1 VTKPPLVHSFQN
13 KKIQYQSSVHLLG
26 DEYRIPV
33 YSPLKAT
40 DKDFL
45 SLLRDLQPDLCV
57 TAAYGNYLP
66 IKFLQI
72 PKYGTINIHPSL
84 LPRYRG
90 ASPVQRSLVNG
101 DEVVG
106 VTVLYTVKEMDAGP
120 MITQSSL
127 RLQVSLLSSL
137 RISFFHRFNLF
148 PPQGHE
154 KNTEVLSKLFQ
165 IGTRDLLQSLPKI
178 FSSTPPSPLL
188 HDSSPSLGTPQDHSL
203 ATQAP
208 KIHHS
213 EGNIDFQ
220 TLTAT
225 QIHNRSV
232 LTLSNTAG
240 LLICLSVCLFLSL
253 SLPISRSGRGFSDW
267 PGIWCLFHIQGPSR
281 DDHVRVRLITTRVLP
296 SSSSA
301 SSPPPIDPTNEI
313 SYHPIPGTKDGYF
326 EVTCKDNSRL
336 GILELQ
342 PQGKKVMTAKA
353 FKNGLKEKKVSC
365 SPILGAEM
373 SHIQPDRDSS
383 SHD

>member
-127 RLQVSLLSSL
+127 RLQVSL
-137 RISFFHRFNLF
+137 
-148 PPQGHE
+148 
-154 KNTEVLSKLFQ
+154 
-165 IGTRDLLQSLPKI
+165 
-178 FSSTPPSPLL
+178 FSS
-188 HDSSPSLGTPQDHSL
+188 H
-203 ATQAP
+203 
-208 KIHHS
+208 
-213 EGNIDFQ
+213 F
-220 TLTAT
+220 
-225 QIHNRSV
+225 
-232 LTLSNTAG
+232 
-240 LLICLSVCLFLSL
+240 
-253 SLPISRSGRGFSDW
+253 
-267 PGIWCLFHIQGPSR
+267 
-281 DDHVRVRLITTRVLP
+281 
-296 SSSSA
+296 
-301 SSPPPIDPTNEI
+301 
-313 SYHPIPGTKDGYF
+313 
-326 EVTCKDNSRL
+326 
-336 GILELQ
+336 IL
-342 PQGKKVMTAKA
+342 
-353 FKNGLKEKKVSC
+353 
-365 SPILGAEM
+365 
-373 SHIQPDRDSS
+373 
-383 SHD
+383 